1 VPFDDAGAR
10 KIERDRW
17 DWWRQVGMRSPLEQ
31 GRRKRQRLRGRRSG
45 PSARPMASKF
55 ETFSA
60 LHVPGDPVILY
71 NIWDVGSAQ
80 AVTAAGAKAL
90 ATGSHPVGDASGF
103 GDAQQVPLDFV
114 FDNAGRIVD
123 AVDLPLTVDFESAYS
138 TDPEEGGAD
147 VARLKETG
155 AVGCNFEDQ
164 VIGGEGLHPLDL
176 QVQRIAA
183 IRRAVGD
190 DFFINARTDLFL
202 KTQTYDDALID
213 QVVERGKAFA
223 DAGASGFFV
232 PRLSDP
238 AQIERG
244 VREVSLPLNVIAF
257 PGAPDKKVW
266 ADAGVARISHGP
278 FPHRALMAK
287 LAEMAREAI
296 G

>member
-1 VPFDDAGAR
+1 
-10 KIERDRW
+10 
-17 DWWRQVGMRSPLEQ
+17 
-31 GRRKRQRLRGRRSG
+31 
-45 PSARPMASKF
+45 MASKF
-55 ETFSA
+55 ETFAA

-71 NIWDVGSAQ
+71 NIWDVGCAR
-80 AVTAAGAKAL
+80 AVAEAGAKAL

-103 GDAQQVPLDFV
+103 GDAQQVPLDDV
-114 FDNAGRIVD
+114 FANAGRIVE
-123 AVDLPLTVDFESAYS
+123 AIDLPLSVDFEGAYS
-138 TDPEEGGAD
+138 ADPDEGAAN
-147 VARLKETG
+147 VARLAETG
-155 AVGCNFEDQ
+155 AFGCNFEDQ
-164 VIGGEGLHPLDL
+164 VVGGEGIHPLDL
-176 QVQRIAA
+176 QVKRIAA

-238 AQIERG
+238 KQIERV
-244 VREVSLPLNVIAF
+244 VREVPLPLNVIAF
-257 PGAPDKKVW
+257 PGAPDKKAW

-278 FPHRALMAK
+278 FPHRALMAQ
-287 LAEMAREAI
+287 LTEMARSAI